1 MKNLLLLCTLC
12 VLFVGCGG
20 DDPIPT
26 PTSGLSINDASLNIT
41 LAETETSAR
50 VHFTAYENW
59 TATIEAAD
67 NWCSI
72 SPSKGTAGDVTM
84 NLQAQGNTTSD
95 TQTAKITLT
104 AGAMTKVIN
113 VIRGAG
119 DVLTIKQDNYAVAL
133 AGGEI
138 EVVVE
143 SNIAYDYMIGKEDKK
158 WITPIES
165 AATSRSLT
173 TKTFRFRIAPFE
185 EQGRRQGKIVFTD
198 NKIRREV
205 AVVQGTNYESTDFDA
220 DGKVV
225 ELQKATKGNGID
237 IIIMGD
243 AFSDRQ
249 VTDGTYEKTMRK
261 AMEAFFSE
269 EPYTTFRELFN
280 VSYVTV
286 VSRNEGY
293 IEGGSTALQGSFGE
307 GTEVRGNDRKCDQY
321 ALKVPGMD
329 ANKYEDALVIVMM
342 NRAHYAG
349 TCYMF
354 YPGHTGDDWGRGKS
368 IAYFPLGTDEAM
380 FTQLLIHEAGGHGFS
395 KLADEYWYKENG
407 RIPATELT
415 DYKENVAN
423 FGWFK
428 NIDITNE
435 PAEI

>member
-143 SNIAYDYMIGKEDKK
+143 SNIAYDYM
-158 WITPIES
+158 
-165 AATSRSLT
+165 
-173 TKTFRFRIAPFE
+173 
-185 EQGRRQGKIVFTD
+185 
-198 NKIRREV
+198 
-205 AVVQGTNYESTDFDA
+205 
-220 DGKVV
+220 
-225 ELQKATKGNGID
+225 
-237 IIIMGD
+237 
-243 AFSDRQ
+243 
-249 VTDGTYEKTMRK
+249 
-261 AMEAFFSE
+261 
-269 EPYTTFRELFN
+269 
-280 VSYVTV
+280 
-286 VSRNEGY
+286 
-293 IEGGSTALQGSFGE
+293 
-307 GTEVRGNDRKCDQY
+307 
-321 ALKVPGMD
+321 
-329 ANKYEDALVIVMM
+329 
-342 NRAHYAG
+342 
-349 TCYMF
+349 
-354 YPGHTGDDWGRGKS
+354 
-368 IAYFPLGTDEAM
+368 
-380 FTQLLIHEAGGHGFS
+380 
-395 KLADEYWYKENG
+395 
-407 RIPATELT
+407 
-415 DYKENVAN
+415 
-423 FGWFK
+423 
-428 NIDITNE
+428 
-435 PAEI
+435 